1 MDIILASCFF
11 LLGAA
16 LCFWPV
22 FFKKLSAFFDTLI
35 HEAGHGLASLPFGA
49 PLPSITVRKNTSG
62 ETQSSMG
69 YLHQLLPFGI
79 GRLTE
84 KIARTMSLMSGYSA
98 SIIFSAVLVVIAT
111 TEVVTFQPWHLLFI
125 AQVLFGTLL
134 WTLVKITD
142 SPWTFL
148 LVAAVTTVV
157 YVKLLPWDW
166 KLYSF
171 ALLGI
176 IILFFIAKSW
186 LSAIAVLLTLTAP
199 LTLLAVAFFNDFN
212 PEKYLGIKNVE
223 LTVDSLLLAQIVFCL
238 LSVFLLVCCRSWLS
252 LLLTLII
259 LGSITGALFIP
270 GVSYSYV
277 LLAVAGMLTVA
288 GTRSLIELHGLTFS
302 RTTGSHWQVA
312 RSSTD
317 MVFASEE
324 IGGNPKFWYWLQVG
338 LTVVGAVVIL
348 VNSILA

>member
-1 MDIILASCFF
+1 MDTLLVLGFF
-11 LLGAA
+11 LLGAM
-16 LCFWPV
+16 LCFWPP

-62 ETQSSMG
+62 ETQSTMG

-84 KIARTMSLMSGYSA
+84 KIARTLSLMSGYSA
-98 SIIFSAVLVVIAT
+98 SIIFSALLISIAT
-111 TEVVTFQPWHLLFI
+111 IEEVTFQPWHLFFI
-125 AQVLFGTLL
+125 AQVTFGTLL

-148 LVAAVTTVV
+148 FVAALTTIV
-157 YVKLLPWDW
+157 YAKLFPWDW
-166 KLYSF
+166 KLYGLV
-171 ALLGI
+171 LLGI
-176 IILFFIAKSW
+176 VILFFVAKSW

-199 LTLLAVAFFNDFN
+199 LTLIAAAFFSDFR
-212 PEKYLGIKNVE
+212 PEKYLGLENIE
-223 LTVDSLLLAQIVFCL
+223 LTIDSLLLAQIIFCL

-277 LLAVAGMLTVA
+277 LLTVAGTLTVA
-288 GTRSLIELHGLTFS
+288 GVRSLIELHGLTFS

-338 LTVVGAVVIL
+338 LTAVAAIGIL
-348 VNSILA
+348 INSFLI